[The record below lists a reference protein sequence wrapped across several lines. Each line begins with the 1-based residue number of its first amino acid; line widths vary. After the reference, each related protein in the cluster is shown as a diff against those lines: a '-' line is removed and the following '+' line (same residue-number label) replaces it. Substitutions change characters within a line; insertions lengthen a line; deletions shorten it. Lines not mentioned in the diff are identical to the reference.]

1 MLFFLMK
8 LERTK
13 DRIIFP
19 IKVQPMEATFP
30 NTITLLLSKKKQRSK
45 NEHKHPSFS
54 EAKNTKKESCMVL
67 FKTMIESQTGWKPP
81 LAGKI
86 LRYPSQQKTEM
97 IRRWLRLKS
106 AKSLKAISHSYKQQ

>member
-1 MLFFLMK
+1 MK

-45 NEHKHPSFS
+45 NEHKHPSFL
-54 EAKNTKKESCMVL
+54 EAKNTKKEIWTFRKLMNL
-67 FKTMIESQTGWKPP
+67 LDLEKTVI
-81 LAGKI
+81 
-86 LRYPSQQKTEM
+86 
-97 IRRWLRLKS
+97 
-106 AKSLKAISHSYKQQ
+106 